1 MVYGSPTHSPH
12 TPKYGP
18 RHTYLFP
25 SRFAPP
31 ASLLLPAALY
41 SGKKPLP
48 RCSHQSVVFSGGLY
62 VFGGELSARDSY
74 HHYHDLWKLD
84 LKTWKWEELK
94 PRKGDRY
101 PSSRS
106 GHRVLVWR

>member
-1 MVYGSPTHSPH
+1 
-12 TPKYGP
+12 
-18 RHTYLFP
+18 
-25 SRFAPP
+25 
-31 ASLLLPAALY
+31 LY